1 MFMRMFSFAFFKS
14 SHKQILPGFRFSL
27 TATLLWT
34 GFLIVFPL
42 STLLFKPWQD
52 GCESMLS
59 ALHDD
64 RMFAAVWF
72 SFSCAILAAI
82 CNIPFGLM
90 LAWALV
96 RARLPGHRIADAL
109 IDLPLALPTAVTG
122 ITLATLYST
131 QGWLGAPLS
140 QLGVTASYGR
150 LGVIL
155 TLMFV
160 GLPFVVRAVE
170 PVLRTLPRDLEEAA
184 MLLGANSY
192 QTFTR
197 VILAPLLPALITG
210 FGLSFARGMGEYGSV
225 IFIAGNQ
232 PFKSEIAPLLIV
244 IRLQEFDYTGATAIA
259 LILLATSLL
268 TLFLVGLV
276 RRRLSLWN
284 EFV

>member
-1 MFMRMFSFAFFKS
+1 MRRFSFAFFKGYS
-14 SHKQILPGFRFSL
+14 KKILPGFRFSL
-27 TATLLWT
+27 ITTLLWT
-34 GFLIVFPL
+34 GFIIVFPL
-42 STLLFKPWQD
+42 STLLIKPWQD
-52 GCESMLS
+52 GCETMIS
-59 ALHDD
+59 ALHDE

-96 RARLPGHRIADAL
+96 RTQLPGYRIADAL

-131 QGWLGAPLS
+131 TQGWLGIPLS
-140 QLGVTASYGR
+140 QLGITASYGR

-155 TLMFV
+155 ALMFV
-160 GLPFVVRAVE
+160 GLPFVVRSVE

-184 MLLGANSY
+184 MLLGANPY

-197 VILAPLLPALITG
+197 IILAPLLPALITG

-244 IRLQEFDYTGATAIA
+244 IRLQEFNYTGATAIA

-268 TLFLVGLV
+268 TLFLVGV
-276 RRRLSLWN
+276 IRRRLSLWS

>member
-1 MFMRMFSFAFFKS
+1 MRQFFFALFQS
-14 SHKQILPGFRFSL
+14 GHKQILPGFRFSI

-42 STLLFKPWQD
+42 STLLIKPWQD
-52 GCESMLS
+52 GFGTMLS
-59 ALHDD
+59 ALHDG
-64 RMFAAVWF
+64 RMFAALWF

-96 RARLPGHRIADAL
+96 RAQLPGQRIADAL

-131 QGWLGAPLS
+131 HGWLGAPLS
-140 QLGVTASYGR
+140 QLGITASYGR

-155 TLMFV
+155 ALMFV

-170 PVLRTLPRDLEEAA
+170 PVLRTLPHDLEEAA
-184 MLLGANSY
+184 MLLGASPR
-192 QTFTR
+192 QIFMR
-197 VILAPLLPALITG
+197 VILTPLLPALITG
-210 FGLSFARGMGEYGSV
+210 FGLSFARGIGEYGSV

-244 IRLQEFDYTGATAIA
+244 VRLQEFDYTGATAVA
-259 LILLATSLL
+259 LILLAISLL
-268 TLFLVGLV
+268 ALFLVGLIH
-276 RRRLSLWN
+276 RRFSLWN
-284 EFV
+284 EPA